1 MANAL
6 VAHVTCADD
15 IVRDKCEG
23 KKKSSNI
30 TVLMKY
36 FLIVLNKVLKD
47 MGWPSG
53 TEERGPEC

>member
-1 MANAL
+1 MAN
-6 VAHVTCADD
+6 VTCADD

-30 TVLMKY
+30 TALMKF
-36 FLIVLNKVLKD
+36 FLIILNKVLKD